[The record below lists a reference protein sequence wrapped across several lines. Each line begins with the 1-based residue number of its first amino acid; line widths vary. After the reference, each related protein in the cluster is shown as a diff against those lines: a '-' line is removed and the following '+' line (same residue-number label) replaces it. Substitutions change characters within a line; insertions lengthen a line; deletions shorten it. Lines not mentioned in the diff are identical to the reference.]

1 MKAVSP
7 PQGDWGRR
15 LQSVGLSKPA
25 VLFLTCVTVLCAVAG
40 PGQAQTFT
48 QAFESALKNDAAYA
62 AALIGVR
69 NREIASQEA
78 RAAFYPSAGLRY
90 SLPEVGQGGGV
101 ATLSLVQPIAS
112 YDRYLNRQ
120 QVDPL
125 LAQSRV
131 QARQARDDLQLR
143 LFRSMADVVRTR
155 EAIRALDVQLRGL
168 SEQLQRAR
176 RMRELGQGTITEVND
191 FEVRLAVAQANRV
204 SQETTQQ
211 AALRTVNRI
220 TGLTALVN
228 EVDVSDAAGD
238 LRATVGDENAF
249 VNHVLASSSA
259 VQAGRLAVTLQEIAA
274 KRVRAKYV
282 PTLSASVSRG
292 SDGSTSGGVRFG
304 ISLDAP
310 LSVGSLYEEQ
320 RAAND
325 VQQARDNLRLAE
337 QTAASDAL
345 TLWRAGLNQVQE
357 VEIRRR
363 AVAAARMALEANIKS
378 YQGGVKSNIDVVT
391 SYQNLA
397 DSETALASSELALTE
412 TRLQQR
418 LLLAP

>member
-1 MKAVSP
+1 MFAAYRRVIAV
-7 PQGDWGRR
+7 
-15 LQSVGLSKPA
+15 VT
-25 VLFLTCVTVLCAVAG
+25 LTAA
-40 PGQAQTFT
+40 AASAESQTFT
-48 QAFESALKNDAAYA
+48 QALEAALKNDAAYSA
-62 AALIGVR
+62 AMVGVLS
-69 NREIASQEA
+69 REIAAKEA
-78 RAAFYPSAGLRY
+78 SASFYPSAGIKY
-90 SLPEVGQGGGV
+90 GLPDVGQGSGV

-125 LAQSRV
+125 QAQARV
-131 QARQARDDLQLR
+131 QARQARDELNLR
-143 LFRSMADVVRTR
+143 VFKAMADIVRTR
-155 EAIRALDVQLRGL
+155 ETIRALDVQLRGL

-211 AALRTVNRI
+211 AAVRTLNRI
-220 TGLTALVN
+220 TGLSPVVGAVN
-228 EVDVSDAAGD
+228 VSDASGSGPLPVD
-238 LRATVGDENAF
+238 DENGF
-249 VNHVLASSSA
+249 VTAVLASSTA
-259 VQAGRLAVTLQEIAA
+259 VQAARLNVTLQEIAG

-282 PTLSASVSRG
+282 PTLNASVSRG
-292 SDGSTSGGVRFG
+292 TDGSNTGGVRFG

-310 LSVGSLYEEQ
+310 LSAGSLYEDQ

-325 VQQARDNLRLAE
+325 LVQANDNLRLAE
-337 QTAASDAL
+337 QTTSSDAL
-345 TLWRAGLNQVQE
+345 TLWRAAINQVRE

-363 AVAAARMALEANIKS
+363 AVASAQLALEANIKS

-397 DSETALASSELALTE
+397 DSETALANSELALTE

>member
-1 MKAVSP
+1 MKTSLHRCAVFVAP
-7 PQGDWGRR
+7 RR
-15 LQSVGLSKPA
+15 LVAAAALACAAFSAQS
-25 VLFLTCVTVLCAVAG
+25 
-40 PGQAQTFT
+40 QTFT
-48 QAFESALKNDAAYA
+48 QAFDAALKNDAAYSA
-62 AALIGVR
+62 AMVGVL
-69 NREIASQEA
+69 NREIAAKEA
-78 RAAFYPSAGLRY
+78 ESSFYPSAGLSY
-90 SLPEVGQGGGV
+90 SLPEVGQGKGV
-101 ATLSLVQPIAS
+101 ATLSLVQPVAS

-120 QVDPL
+120 QMDPL
-125 LAQSRV
+125 RAQARV
-131 QARQARDDLQLR
+131 QARQARDELNLR
-143 LFRSMADVVRTR
+143 VFKAMADIVRTR
-155 EAIRALDVQLRGL
+155 ETIRALDVQLRGL

-211 AALRTVNRI
+211 AAVRTLNRI
-220 TGLTALVN
+220 TGLSPVVGAVN
-228 EVDVSDAAGD
+228 VADAAG
-238 LRATVGDENAF
+238 VGPLPVDDENGF
-249 VNHVLASSSA
+249 VTAVLASSTS
-259 VQAGRLAVTLQEIAA
+259 VQAARLNVTLQEIAA

-282 PTLSASVSRG
+282 PSLNASVSRG
-292 SDGSTSGGVRFG
+292 TDGSTSGGVRFG

-310 LSVGSLYEEQ
+310 LSAGSLYEDQ

-325 VQQARDNLRLAE
+325 LVQANDNLRLAE
-337 QTAASDAL
+337 QTTSSDAL
-345 TLWRAGLNQVQE
+345 TLWRAAINQVRE

-363 AVAAARMALEANIKS
+363 AVASAQLALEANIKS

-397 DSETALASSELALTE
+397 DSETALANSELALTE